1 MRLHG
6 CRASLSGDT
15 AFERFSCGGAGQ
27 HLGTAVRIPESVVGL
42 TVSSDGVS
50 WQEVVIIRM
59 EVVD

>member
-1 MRLHG
+1 VIVSVIIVI
-6 CRASLSGDT
+6 ASSDAILRIT
-15 AFERFSCGGAGQ
+15 LYFTT
-27 HLGTAVRIPESVVGL
+27 TAVRIPESVVGL